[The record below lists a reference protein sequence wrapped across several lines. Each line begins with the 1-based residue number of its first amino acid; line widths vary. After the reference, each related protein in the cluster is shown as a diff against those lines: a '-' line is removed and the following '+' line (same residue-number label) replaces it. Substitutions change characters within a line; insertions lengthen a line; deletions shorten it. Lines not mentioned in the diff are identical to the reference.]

1 MTSFN
6 SNLKPSMRANGKP
19 TVLTTESSLSNFN
32 DWGVPPVG
40 PKPNPKASSIQ
51 QTSIETAQNVD

>member
-1 MTSFN
+1 
-6 SNLKPSMRANGKP
+6 MRANGKP

-40 PKPNPKASSIQ
+40 PQPNPKASSIQ